1 MREES
6 QFACLSIAV
15 SLTQVARLIL
25 LLFFFF
31 FFLVTFSLAAISLLR
46 SAVSR
51 FAGSGRLA
59 LSSQPISRH
68 PFFRFFV
75 RLILAGENRVTSV
88 GHIIMKTRPAHP
100 AAVRN
105 FTLPPGLPLLPAR
118 RAGLQSR
125 LPGTCL
131 RACVLILIGAGHIV
145 RKLQFHLGEA
155 VMRFL
160 LLASSFVVC
169 AEIASRRRF
178 HGNRISQP
186 VAALEFEKSC
196 GSWFLISAVRN
207 KPTNS
212 VLLFAPRH
220 EKDEI
225 VKDGPCFCIL
235 YNTRWNS

>member
-1 MREES
+1 MTDDEES

-15 SLTQVARLIL
+15 SFTQVARLIL
-25 LLFFFF
+25 LLFFF

-75 RLILAGENRVTSV
+75 RLTRGRESRNVSR
-88 GHIIMKTRPAHP
+88 HIIMKTRPVHP

-105 FTLPPGLPLLPAR
+105 FTLPPGLLPAR

-125 LPGTCL
+125 LPEPCL

-160 LLASSFVVC
+160 LLASSFVRC
-169 AEIASRRRF
+169 LRRDCVSP
-178 HGNRISQP
+178 RIS
-186 VAALEFEKSC
+186 
-196 GSWFLISAVRN
+196 R
-207 KPTNS
+207 KP
-212 VLLFAPRH
+212 
-220 EKDEI
+220 D
-225 VKDGPCFCIL
+225 
-235 YNTRWNS
+235 